1 MRIAPGMRGNKKKVW
16 SGSFIWREALD
27 YLTQNKQDSTP
38 VWRLCIRARY
48 TKSGDEV
55 CFPLRLEIVQ
65 ISLKG

>member
-38 VWRLCIRARY
+38 VWRLCIRAPIWEQG
-48 TKSGDEV
+48 TNM
-55 CFPLRLEIVQ
+55 
-65 ISLKG
+65 